1 MRPRLALAV
10 AAATVAVLVVA
21 AGILMGGDDSGG
33 DAPTLRGEL
42 VSTAASFEPRAHL
55 FGEPVT
61 ARLDVVFDST
71 RIEPDSVK
79 ATPRFDPYT
88 IASRSESRETFAG
101 TTRVRTE
108 YVLECLTRR
117 CLAPKSGFLR
127 VPRTRLE
134 YKPRALRDPQIASI
148 DWPAVRTASRIGA
161 DDLEGL
167 ELLADVRDLPPV
179 SYRVAPATVTSIG
192 YGLAVLLG
200 ITGLLLLSRAL
211 ALSTVVS
218 SALARRRARLS
229 PLQRALNLVRR
240 STERGERADSRRAL
254 ERLAVELRQTEE
266 PDLARVATSLA
277 WRRSDPSG
285 STVEPL
291 SDEVERVIAEE
302 PR

>member
-88 IASRSESRETFAG
+88 IASRSESRETFGG

-117 CLAPKSGFLR
+117 CLAPKSGFLK

-148 DWPAVRTASRIGA
+148 DWPAVRTASRIGV

-167 ELLADVRDLPPV
+167 ELLADVRDVPPV
-179 SYRVAPATVTSIG
+179 SYRVAPSTVTSIG

-200 ITGLLLLSRAL
+200 IAGLLLLSRAL

-266 PDLARVATSLA
+266 PDLARVATRLA

>member
-10 AAATVAVLVVA
+10 AAATVVVLVVA
-21 AGILMGGDDSGG
+21 AGILLGGDDSGG

-42 VSTAASFEPRAHL
+42 VSTSASFEPRAHL

-88 IASRSESRETFAG
+88 IASRSESRETFGG

-117 CLAPKSGFLR
+117 CLAPKSGFLK

-148 DWPAVRTASRIGA
+148 DWPAVRTASRIGV

-167 ELLADVRDLPPV
+167 ELLADVRDVPPV
-179 SYRVAPATVTSIG
+179 SYRVAPSTVTSIG

-200 ITGLLLLSRAL
+200 IVGLLLLSRAL
-211 ALSTVVS
+211 ALSTAVS

-266 PDLARVATSLA
+266 PDLARVATRLA

>member
-21 AGILMGGDDSGG
+21 LGILVGRDDSGG

-88 IASRSESRETFAG
+88 IASRSESRETFGG

-117 CLAPKSGFLR
+117 CLAPKSGFLK

-148 DWPAVRTASRIGA
+148 DWPAVRTASRIGV

-167 ELLADVRDLPPV
+167 ELLADVRDVPPV
-179 SYRVAPATVTSIG
+179 SYRVAPSTVTSVG

-200 ITGLLLLSRAL
+200 MAGLLLLSRAL
-211 ALSTVVS
+211 ALPGVVT

-229 PLQRALNLVRR
+229 PLQRALILVKR
-240 STERGERADSRRAL
+240 STARGERADSRRAL

-266 PDLARVATSLA
+266 RDLARAATRLA

>member
-1 MRPRLALAV
+1 LRPRLALAV
-10 AAATVAVLVVA
+10 AGATVAALVVGFVVLLGRDEPA
-21 AGILMGGDDSGG
+21 G

-55 FGEPVT
+55 FGERVT

-79 ATPRFDPYT
+79 ATPSFAPYT
-88 IASRSESRETFAG
+88 IASRSETRETFAG

-117 CLAPKSGFLR
+117 CLAPKSGFLK
-127 VPRTRLE
+127 VPRTRVD
-134 YKPRALRDPQIASI
+134 YKPRALPDPLIASI
-148 DWPAVRTASRIGA
+148 DWPAVRTASRIGSN
-161 DDLEGL
+161 DLEGL

-179 SYRVAPATVTSIG
+179 SYRVAPSTVTSVG
-192 YGLAVLLG
+192 YGLAVLFG
-200 ITGLLLLSRAL
+200 IAGLLLLSRAL
-211 ALSTVVS
+211 ALPTLVA

-229 PLQRALNLVRR
+229 PLQRALLLVKG
-240 STERGERADSRRAL
+240 STQRGERSDSRRAL

-266 PDLARVATSLA
+266 PDLARAATRLA
-277 WRRSDPSG
+277 WRRRDPSG
-285 STVEPL
+285 PTVEPL

-302 PR
+302 AR

>member
-1 MRPRLALAV
+1 LRPRLALAV

-88 IASRSESRETFAG
+88 IASRSESRETFGG

-117 CLAPKSGFLR
+117 CLAPKSGFLK

-148 DWPAVRTASRIGA
+148 DWPAVRTASRIGV

-167 ELLADVRDLPPV
+167 ELLADVRDVPPV
-179 SYRVAPATVTSIG
+179 SYRVAPSTVTSAG

-200 ITGLLLLSRAL
+200 IAGLLLLSRAL

-266 PDLARVATSLA
+266 PDLARAATRLA
-277 WRRSDPSG
+277 WRRRDPSG

>member
-1 MRPRLALAV
+1 LRPRLALAV

-88 IASRSESRETFAG
+88 IASRSESRETFGG

-117 CLAPKSGFLR
+117 CLAPKSGFLK
-127 VPRTRLE
+127 VPRTRLV

-148 DWPAVRTASRIGA
+148 DWPAVRTASRIGV

-167 ELLADVRDLPPV
+167 ELLADVRDVPPV
-179 SYRVAPATVTSIG
+179 SYRVAPSTVTSIG

-200 ITGLLLLSRAL
+200 IVGLLLLSRAL

-266 PDLARVATSLA
+266 PDLARVATRLA